1 GGGLTSVRPF
11 GIPLV
16 EVPLFDS
23 TLAGTYSGATG
34 NHSYVEL
41 TFPQNRIVG
50 VQREIK
56 VYREFLRRVDAIE
69 FTVYTRVAVAIE
81 NLEALVHLKD
91 VKVQ

>member
-1 GGGLTSVRPF
+1 
-11 GIPLV
+11 V

-23 TLAGTYSGATG
+23 TLTGTYSPATG

-50 VQREIK
+50 IQREIK
-56 VYREFLRRVDAIE
+56 VYREFMRRSDAIE
-69 FTVYTRVAVAIE
+69 YTVYTRVALQVE
-81 NLEALVHLKD
+81 NLDAWVYLKD